1 MGATPQVD
9 VPQVDVAVVG
19 GGIAGLWLLARL
31 QAKGYGAVLV
41 EADGLGG
48 GQTLASQG
56 IIHGGLKY
64 ALDLKLNAAS
74 DALADMP
81 ARWRACLDGRG
92 EVDLGGLQPA
102 AARHLFWTRRTLGSR
117 IAGFFGSKLLR
128 GRVDALQPA
137 DWPAVLRDP
146 DHVAAVYA
154 LDEMVLDVPQLL
166 QALAAPRQALIRQG
180 RVALRSQD
188 EAGATLDVALS
199 DGSHRTLL
207 ARHAVVTGGAGNADM
222 LAGLGLPAATAQLR
236 PLHMLMIDNA
246 PGPLWAHCFD
256 ASDKPRVTI
265 TTHRRGDGTLV
276 WYVGGLLAE
285 TGVAQDEAS
294 LIAAAR
300 AEFAMLLPGADFSN
314 SRFAG
319 LRVDRAEGATADG
332 RKPDGPVLHH
342 AGRVWLAWPTKL
354 ALAPQLADLVL
365 AELPPP
371 SGATAAPPGDWPAPG
386 IAPPPWECASWK

>member
-1 MGATPQVD
+1 MEAA
-9 VPQVDVAVVG
+9 PQVDVAVVG
-19 GGIAGLWLLARL
+19 GGIAGLWLLACL
-31 QAKGYGAVLV
+31 QAKGYSAVLV
-41 EADGLGG
+41 EADALGT

-74 DALADMP
+74 AALADMP
-81 ARWRACLDGRG
+81 ALWRACLDGRG
-92 EVDLGGLQPA
+92 EVDLRGLQPA

-154 LDEMVLDVPQLL
+154 LDEMVLDVPRLL
-166 QALAAPRQALIRQG
+166 QALAAPRQGQIRQG
-180 RVALRSQD
+180 RVAVRSQD
-188 EAGATLDVALS
+188 DSGVQLDVTLP
-199 DGSHRTLL
+199 DGSRRPLV
-207 ARHAVVTGGAGNADM
+207 ARQVVVTGGAGNAGM
-222 LAGLGLPAATAQLR
+222 LAGLGLPVTAAQLR

-256 ASDKPRVTI
+256 ASDKPRVTV
-265 TTHRRGDGTLV
+265 TTHRRSDGGLV

-285 TGVAQDEAS
+285 TGVAQNQAA

-300 AEFAMLLPGADFSN
+300 AEFAMLLPGLDLSR

-332 RKPDGPVLHH
+332 RKPDGPVLHR

-354 ALAPQLADLVL
+354 ALAPQLADMVL
-365 AELPPP
+365 ADLPPP
-371 SGATAAPPGDWPAPG
+371 SGGTAALPGDWPAPG
-386 IAPPPWECASWK
+386 IASAPWETAVWT